1 MTTLLRTVMNQAV
14 LAYVEIAPSCA
25 TMPLVR
31 QTANQILLK
40 LVVVI
45 EREERLRP
53 GIQDF
58 VVDAPLRRI
67 EGLQLAG
74 VIMKDSDRPFEAEF
88 AYPSRDGQRVLG
100 APYRT
105 PQHRIDRD
113 VELRSLGQ
121 QTKFLIQD
129 LEAFLR
135 DVVSGDVVDADLKVI
150 ESRPVQPLY
159 ALGGEQIAVGDQSGD
174 DVGAADALDQSFQFG
189 VKQRLAAAEGD
200 GQRSELG
207 EPVYATRH
215 LFNRHRFGR
224 LVVFVAI
231 GAGEIASANGD
242 DLRQYRAIRRLQRR
256 RDHPRLAIA
265 AVYRAGLPL
274 QM

>member
-1 MTTLLRTVMNQAV
+1 MTALLRTVMNQAV
-14 LAYVEIAPSCA
+14 LANVEVAPSRA
-25 TMPLVR
+25 TMPLIR

-45 EREERLRP
+45 EREEGLPP

-58 VVDAPLRRI
+58 VVDAPLRRL

-74 VIMKDSDRPFEAEF
+74 VVMKDSDRPLEAEF
-88 AYPSRDGQRVLG
+88 TYSSRDGQR
-100 APYRT
+100 A
-105 PQHRIDRD
+105 
-113 VELRSLGQ
+113 LGQ

-135 DVVSGDVVDADLKVI
+135 DVVRGDVVDADLKII

-159 ALGGEQIAVGDQSGD
+159 ALGGEQIAVGDQRGD
-174 DVGAADALDQSFQFG
+174 DVVTANALDQSFQLG

-207 EPVYATRH
+207 EPVYASRH
-215 LFNRHRFGR
+215 LFNRHRF
-224 LVVFVAI
+224 
-231 GAGEIASANGD
+231 
-242 DLRQYRAIRRLQRR
+242 
-256 RDHPRLAIA
+256 
-265 AVYRAGLPL
+265 
-274 QM
+274 

>member
-1 MTTLLRTVMNQAV
+1 MTALLRTVMNQA
-14 LAYVEIAPSCA
+14 LFAYVEVSRSRA
-25 TMPLVR
+25 TMPLIR

-45 EREERLRP
+45 ERKEGLRP
-53 GIQDF
+53 GIQEF

-74 VIMKDSDRPFEAEF
+74 VVMKDSDRPLEAEF

-113 VELRSLGQ
+113 VELRVIGQ

-135 DVVSGDVVDADLKVI
+135 AVVRGDVVDADLKII

-159 ALGGEQIAVGDQSGD
+159 AFGGEQIAVGDQRSD
-174 DVGAADALDQSFQFG
+174 DVMTANSLDQSFQLG

-200 GQRSELG
+200 GQRPELG

-215 LFNRHRFGR
+215 LFNWHRFGR

-265 AVYRAGLPL
+265 AVYRAGPSL
-274 QM
+274 QT

>member
-1 MTTLLRTVMNQAV
+1 MTALLRTVMNQAV
-14 LAYVEIAPSCA
+14 LANVEVAPSRA

-31 QTANQILLK
+31 RPANQIFLK

-45 EREERLRP
+45 EREEGLPP

-58 VVDAPLRRI
+58 VVDAPLRRL
-67 EGLQLAG
+67 ERLQLAG
-74 VIMKDSDRPFEAEF
+74 VVMKDSDRPLEAKF

-100 APYRT
+100 LAYRT

-113 VELRSLGQ
+113 IELRALGQ

-129 LEAFLR
+129 LEAFHR
-135 DVVSGDVVDADLKVI
+135 DIVRGDVVDADLKII

-159 ALGGEQIAVGDQSGD
+159 SLGGEQIAVGDQRGD
-174 DVGAADALDQSFQFG
+174 DVGGANALDQGFQFG
-189 VKQRLAAAEGD
+189 VKQRLSPAEGD

-242 DLRQYRAIRRLQRR
+242 DLRQYRAIWRLQRR

-265 AVYRAGLPL
+265 AVYREGLSL
-274 QM
+274 QT

>member
-1 MTTLLRTVMNQAV
+1 MTALLRTVMNQAV
-14 LAYVEIAPSCA
+14 LANVEVAPSRA
-25 TMPLVR
+25 TMPLIR

-45 EREERLRP
+45 EREEGLRP

-58 VVDAPLRRI
+58 VVDAPLRRF
-67 EGLQLAG
+67 EGLQLARL
-74 VIMKDSDRPFEAEF
+74 VMKDSDRPLEAEF

-100 APYRT
+100 LAYRT

-113 VELRSLGQ
+113 IELRALGQ

-129 LEAFLR
+129 PEAFLR
-135 DVVSGDVVDADLKVI
+135 DVVRGDVVDADLKVI

-159 ALGGEQIAVGDQSGD
+159 ALGGEQIAVGDQRGD
-174 DVGAADALDQSFQFG
+174 DVVTANAFDQGFQFG

-215 LFNRHRFGR
+215 LFNRHRFRR

-242 DLRQYRAIRRLQRR
+242 DLRQYRAILRLQRR

-265 AVYRAGLPL
+265 AVYRAGPSL
-274 QM
+274 QT